1 MRNAKILV
9 VGAGGIGGSLWLH
22 GRFSLVSCSFSY
34 PCAGSHPH
42 AIAGCELL
50 KNLVLSGFETIELID
65 LDTIDVSNLNRQ
77 FLFRA
82 HHVGQP
88 KALVAREIALSFN
101 PKARITAHHGN
112 IKASQFGIEYFQQFA
127 LVLNAL
133 DNVDARKHVNRLCLA
148 TSTPLIESGTTGYL
162 GQVSVIKKGETE
174 CYECTDKVTQKV
186 YPICTIR
193 STPDKMVHCIVWA
206 KECYKLLFGKT
217 ADSMLWEDQSGEEKS
232 AFMDL
237 VTRSDAL
244 AFDSAPALLA
254 YAQGVF
260 RGLFELEIRKKLEMK
275 VYKTASKA
283 PQPLV
288 LEGILGATLLQNL
301 TLDDVSVGQEDQAK
315 VWSDRDVW
323 SVAECVKRF
332 FACIVKVLQ
341 PEQSRAHLGSYEFDK
356 DDAVAMEFVTAAANL
371 RAAVFAIPMES
382 LYSCKGIAGNIIP
395 AIATTNAIVAGIQ
408 VLEAFKILRA
418 EKPLR
423 EACSYTYCNRSWDS
437 RGLLLTPVALSPPNP
452 QCYVCSKH
460 MLELAIDTTKTHL
473 RDLVDKVLK
482 KKLGVNEPT
491 VSIGSNTIYEEGEDA
506 EESLA
511 VNLGKLLVNLPG
523 KGIAHDTVVS
533 IEDFSQDFRCSIR
546 VLHRDEESFGEKATE
561 LFALGGDVQ
570 QLDAAK
576 AAAATTAADAEE
588 ETKGDDDME
597 GEEDSECEI
606 MDAPVS
612 GAQSHKR
619 HREEGE
625 EEGNHGNDGG
635 SNGDEDI
642 EIVEVKRSKA

>member
-1 MRNAKILV
+1 MTPEHEDPLAVALGGDLLTRVRNAKILV
-9 VGAGGIGGSLWLH
+9 VGAGGI
-22 GRFSLVSCSFSY
+22 
-34 PCAGSHPH
+34 
-42 AIAGCELL
+42 GCELL
-50 KNLVLSGFETIELID
+50 KNLVLSGFETVELID

-82 HHVGQP
+82 HHVGQS
-88 KALVAREIALSFN
+88 KSLVAREIALRFN
-101 PKARITAHHGN
+101 PNARITAHHGN
-112 IKASQFGIEYFQQFA
+112 IKASQFGIEYFEQFA

-148 TSTPLIESGTTGYL
+148 TNTPLIESGTTGYL

-217 ADSMLWEDQSGEEKS
+217 EDSMLWEDQSGEDKS

-237 VTRSDAL
+237 VTRSDGMV
-244 AFDSAPALLA
+244 FDSAALLA

-275 VYKTASKA
+275 VYKTAAKR

-301 TLDDVSVGQEDQAK
+301 TLDDVSVQEQAK
-315 VWSDRDVW
+315 VWNDREVW

-341 PEQSRAHLGSYEFDK
+341 SEQSRAHLGSYEFDK
-356 DDAVAMEFVTAAANL
+356 DDAIAMEFVTAAANL

-395 AIATTNAIVAGIQ
+395 AIATTNAIVAGLQ
-408 VLEAFKILRA
+408 VLEALKILRA
-418 EKPLR
+418 EKPLG
-423 EACSYTYCNRSWDS
+423 EVCSYTYCNRVWDS
-437 RGLLLTPVALSPPNP
+437 RGVLLNPVALSPPNP

-460 MLELAIDTTKTHL
+460 MLELAIDTEKTHL
-473 RDLVDKVLK
+473 RDFVDKVLK

-523 KGIAHDTVVS
+523 KGIGHDTVVS

-576 AAAATTAADAEE
+576 EAASAAAA
-588 ETKGDDDME
+588 
-597 GEEDSECEI
+597 
-606 MDAPVS
+606 
-612 GAQSHKR
+612 
-619 HREEGE
+619 EGE
-625 EEGNHGNDGG
+625 EE
-635 SNGDEDI
+635 SKGDEDMEGDDDSDFEVVDTPVPGAQAHKRVREEEEEKARSRDDDESNRDNDA
-642 EIVEVKRSKA
+642 EIVELKRPKA

>member
-1 MRNAKILV
+1 M
-9 VGAGGIGGSLWLH
+9 
-22 GRFSLVSCSFSY
+22 
-34 PCAGSHPH
+34 
-42 AIAGCELL
+42 
-50 KNLVLSGFETIELID
+50 LSGFETIELID

-88 KALVAREIALSFN
+88 KALVAREIALRFN

-112 IKASQFGIEYFQQFA
+112 IKASQFGIDYFQQFA

-148 TSTPLIESGTTGYL
+148 TNTPLIESGTTGYL

-217 ADSMLWEDQSGEEKS
+217 EDSMLWEDQSGEEKS
-232 AFMDL
+232 AFMDQ
-237 VTRSDAL
+237 VTRADGM
-244 AFDSAPALLA
+244 AFDPAALLV
-254 YAQGVF
+254 YAQNVF
-260 RGLFELEIRKKLEMK
+260 RGLFEFEIRKKLEMK
-275 VYKTASKA
+275 VYKTASKI

-288 LEGILGATLLQNL
+288 LEEILGATLLQNL
-301 TLDDVSVGQEDQAK
+301 TLAAVSVQEQAK
-315 VWSDRDVW
+315 VWNDRDVW

-332 FACIVKVLQ
+332 FACIVKMLQ
-341 PEQSRAHLGSYEFDK
+341 SEQARAHLGSYEFDK
-356 DDAVAMEFVTAAANL
+356 DDAVAMEFVTATANL
-371 RAAVFAIPMES
+371 RATVFTIPMES
-382 LYSCKGIAGNIIP
+382 LYNCKGIAGNIIP

-418 EKPLR
+418 DKPLS

-437 RGLLLTPVALSPPNP
+437 RGVLLNPVSLSKPNP
-452 QCYVCSKH
+452 KCYVCSKH
-460 MLELAIDTTKTHL
+460 MLELAIDTNTTRL

-506 EESLA
+506 EESLV
-511 VNLGKLLVNLPG
+511 VNLGKLLVDLPG
-523 KGIAHDTVVS
+523 KGIHHDTVVS

-546 VLHRDEESFGEKATE
+546 VLHRDEASFGEKATE
-561 LFALGGDVQ
+561 LFALGGDVEK
-570 QLDAAK
+570 LDAAK
-576 AAAATTAADAEE
+576 QSSSAESAAGNESKEDEDMEADEDSDFELVDTPATVLHPPHKRVRAEVEE
-588 ETKGDDDME
+588 ETKGDEDD
-597 GEEDSECEI
+597 D
-606 MDAPVS
+606 DDDV
-612 GAQSHKR
+612 
-619 HREEGE
+619 
-625 EEGNHGNDGG
+625 
-635 SNGDEDI
+635 
-642 EIVEVKRSKA
+642 EIVDVKRSKV

>member
-1 MRNAKILV
+1 MAPLRDALTATLVSGTVLRALHAIICEADLRSKVQNAKILV
-9 VGAGGIGGSLWLH
+9 VGAGGIG
-22 GRFSLVSCSFSY
+22 
-34 PCAGSHPH
+34 
-42 AIAGCELL
+42 CELV
-50 KNLVLSGFETIELID
+50 KNLVLSGFVNIHLID

-77 FLFRA
+77 FLFRS

-88 KALVAREIALSFN
+88 KALVAKEIALSFN
-101 PKARITAHHGN
+101 SKANITAHHGN
-112 IKASQFGIEYFQQFA
+112 IKSSQFGIDYFEQFA

-148 TSTPLIESGTTGYL
+148 TKTPLIESGTTGYL

-217 ADSMLWEDQSGEEKS
+217 EDSMLWEDQSGEETS

-237 VTRSDAL
+237 ITRSDDM
-244 AFDSAPALLA
+244 AFDAASLLK
-254 YAQGVF
+254 YAQNVF
-260 RGLFELEIRKKLEMK
+260 RGLFEFEIKKKLEMK
-275 VYKTASKA
+275 MYKTASKS

-288 LEGILGATLLQNL
+288 LEEILGSKLVQDIN
-301 TLDDVSVGQEDQAK
+301 LDDVSSTSKEQAK
-315 VWSDRDVW
+315 AWNDRDVW
-323 SVAECVKRF
+323 SVAECTKRF
-332 FACIVKVLQ
+332 FLCIVKMLQ
-341 PEQSRAHLGSYEFDK
+341 SEQARAHLGSYEFDK
-356 DDAVAMEFVTAAANL
+356 DDAIAMEFVTAAANL
-371 RAAVFAIPMES
+371 RAAVFAIVMES

-418 EKPLR
+418 DKPIS
-423 EACSYTYCNRSWDS
+423 ETCSYTYCNRSWDS
-437 RGLLLTPVALSPPNP
+437 RGVLLNPVALSKPNP
-452 QCYVCSKH
+452 KCYVCSKH
-460 MLELAIDTTKTHL
+460 MLELAIDTNKAHL

-511 VNLGKLLVNLPG
+511 VNLNKLLVDLPG
-523 KGIAHDTVVS
+523 KGIHHETMIS

-546 VLHRDEESFGEKATE
+546 VLHKDEAEFGEKATE
-561 LFALGGDVQ
+561 FFALGGDVQ
-570 QLDAAK
+570 KLNAAASTGDEESKSGEDEDEDSDIELVESLDAITAVP
-576 AAAATTAADAEE
+576 AANGHHKRERAALSDDD
-588 ETKGDDDME
+588 GDDE
-597 GEEDSECEI
+597 VEL
-606 MDAPVS
+606 
-612 GAQSHKR
+612 
-619 HREEGE
+619 
-625 EEGNHGNDGG
+625 
-635 SNGDEDI
+635 
-642 EIVEVKRSKA
+642 VEVKRSKA